1 MQAVFADARV
11 LTTGLRHGT
20 LTVLT
25 DGGPLE
31 ITTYRTEGGYSDGGI
46 RTACALYR
54 HL

>member
-31 ITTYRTEGGYSDGGI
+31 IPTYRTAGGY
-46 RTACALYR
+46 
-54 HL
+54 